1 MFGKTS
7 SVWIEGEGM
16 LHAVYFKRGNNGGD
30 KWTAVYTNKYVE
42 TETFK
47 LEKERN
53 RPCFLPAVEGDAPA
67 VITSFL
73 LNLVT
78 SN

>member
-1 MFGKTS
+1 
-7 SVWIEGEGM
+7 M
-16 LHAVYFKRGNNGGD
+16 LHAVYFKKGNNGDG

-53 RPCFLPAVEGDAPA
+53 RPCFLPAVEGDPPA
-67 VITSFL
+67 VIASFL

-78 SN
+78 FESEAD